1 MSEISMEALRLAV
14 QSVEEALS
22 DYRYAEETQS
32 RLRMS
37 VRDGGI
43 QRFEVAMDLARQ
55 LVIRILKEK
64 YAMDEASAK
73 KGWVREAA
81 KLGMISDAEIWF
93 GFLSARDRTSH
104 TYDSAIANEV
114 FRQIAEFLFHA
125 RDLLQKLPSH
135 VA

>member
-1 MSEISMEALRLAV
+1 MSKISLEALHLAV
-14 QSVEEALS
+14 NAVEESLD

-32 RLRMS
+32 RLLLS
-37 VRDGGI
+37 VRDGAI
-43 QRFEVAMDLARQ
+43 QRFEVAMDLTRQ
-55 LVIRILKEK
+55 LVIRVLKEK

-73 KGWVREAA
+73 RGWIREAA
-81 KLGMISDAEIWF
+81 KLGMIADAESWF

-104 TYDSAIANEV
+104 TYDSKTATEV
-114 FRQIAEFLFHA
+114 FGQIAEFLTNV